1 MTRFGLDGSVRDLRE
16 DVGNFAL
23 VVGEKGDRILF
34 QEKGDSW
41 HTCDLNGGDVEMVG
55 KGLSRL
61 DFPSASPDG
70 KRVIMIEHD
79 EKEQTCP
86 VVVDLATGEVKK
98 AKAEEGRWVLPVW
111 R

>member
-1 MTRFGLDGSVRDLRE
+1 
-16 DVGNFAL
+16 
-23 VVGEKGDRILF
+23 
-34 QEKGDSW
+34 DSW

-79 EKEQTCP
+79 EKERTCP